1 MDVSQYLEIF
11 IEEAKEHLQSLNEN
25 LLVLEKE
32 PENKDTINEI
42 FRSAHSLKGMA
53 GTMGYKRMQHLTH
66 DMENVFQEV
75 RSDKMKVSSELV
87 DGLFRGL
94 DALQE
99 YLDNIINTQDE
110 GTNDNQDLID
120 LFQKELEI
128 GLNGGGGAPAASQE
142 AAPAAAAEGAAAAQA
157 APEAKTANALDNLV
171 LNDTDKSVIAKA
183 VGEGM
188 TAYALNV
195 EIQDTC
201 VLKAARAFLVFK
213 AIEPIGEV
221 IKSIPDAQAIEDEK
235 FDFDFSMVVIT
246 KASEDDLRK
255 AVMNVS
261 EMKDVIIKK
270 LEVEAPAAEAAKAD
284 DKGAAPAAGGAAAAA
299 KAPAAGAAA
308 GNAAAAKGKPVVNRS
323 VRVDIEK
330 LDDLMNLV
338 SELIIAKNGLVSI
351 SPSEIASDESK
362 KGNFHEQVEYLE
374 RITTNIHQ
382 SVMKVRMVPIES
394 VVNRFPR
401 MIRDL
406 SKKLDKKMELY
417 MTGEETELDRTVIDE
432 IGDPLQH
439 ILRNAADHGLESNE
453 ARIKAGKPEVGSIYL
468 NAFQQ
473 GNSVVIEV
481 IDDGGGIDV
490 EKVKR
495 KAVEK
500 GTITPEQA
508 EVMSD
513 KEIIDLLF
521 RPSFSTAEQISDIS
535 GRGVGLDVVK
545 TKIEALGGNVEC
557 KSVLGEGSTFTI
569 RLPLTLAIIQALMV
583 VIGNEKYAIP
593 LANIDTIEDIP
604 ATDIKYVEG
613 KEVINLRGTV
623 IPLIRLDKILDVTDS
638 KQDAEN
644 LTVVIISKGD
654 KKAGL
659 IVDDLIGQL
668 EIVIKSIGKYIN
680 NSKMISGA
688 TILGDGEIALILDA
702 TTLV

>member
-1 MDVSQYLEIF
+1 
-11 IEEAKEHLQSLNEN
+11 
-25 LLVLEKE
+25 
-32 PENKDTINEI
+32 
-42 FRSAHSLKGMA
+42 
-53 GTMGYKRMQHLTH
+53 
-66 DMENVFQEV
+66 
-75 RSDKMKVSSELV
+75 
-87 DGLFRGL
+87 
-94 DALQE
+94 
-99 YLDNIINTQDE
+99 
-110 GTNDNQDLID
+110 
-120 LFQKELEI
+120 
-128 GLNGGGGAPAASQE
+128 
-142 AAPAAAAEGAAAAQA
+142 
-157 APEAKTANALDNLV
+157 
-171 LNDTDKSVIAKA
+171 
-183 VGEGM
+183 
-188 TAYALNV
+188 
-195 EIQDTC
+195 
-201 VLKAARAFLVFK
+201 
-213 AIEPIGEV
+213 
-221 IKSIPDAQAIEDEK
+221 AIEDEK

-246 KASEDDLRK
+246 KSSEEEIK
-255 AVMNVS
+255 NAIMNVS
-261 EMKDVIIKK
+261 EMKEATIKK
-270 LEVEAPAAEAAKAD
+270 LEAE
-284 DKGAAPAAGGAAAAA
+284 AAPAA
-299 KAPAAGAAA
+299 
-308 GNAAAAKGKPVVNRS
+308 NAAASAGAGKPVVNRS

-351 SPSEIASDESK
+351 SPSEIASDETK

-406 SKKLDKKMELY
+406 SKKLNKKMELY

-453 ARIKAGKPEVGSIYL
+453 ARVKAGKPEVGSIYL
-468 NAFQQ
+468 NAYQQ

-495 KAVEK
+495 KALEK

>member
-1 MDVSQYLEIF
+1 MRSRQASCQFTQRYAERVLV
-11 IEEAKEHLQSLNEN
+11 ARGGN
-25 LLVLEKE
+25 LAAVQHFRRHVAFRAAFVL
-32 PENKDTINEI
+32 DT
-42 FRSAHSLKGMA
+42 F
-53 GTMGYKRMQHLTH
+53 
-66 DMENVFQEV
+66 
-75 RSDKMKVSSELV
+75 
-87 DGLFRGL
+87 
-94 DALQE
+94 
-99 YLDNIINTQDE
+99 
-110 GTNDNQDLID
+110 
-120 LFQKELEI
+120 
-128 GLNGGGGAPAASQE
+128 GG
-142 AAPAAAAEGAAAAQA
+142 
-157 APEAKTANALDNLV
+157 
-171 LNDTDKSVIAKA
+171 
-183 VGEGM
+183 
-188 TAYALNV
+188 
-195 EIQDTC
+195 
-201 VLKAARAFLVFK
+201 
-213 AIEPIGEV
+213 
-221 IKSIPDAQAIEDEK
+221 
-235 FDFDFSMVVIT
+235 
-246 KASEDDLRK
+246 
-255 AVMNVS
+255 
-261 EMKDVIIKK
+261 
-270 LEVEAPAAEAAKAD
+270 
-284 DKGAAPAAGGAAAAA
+284 
-299 KAPAAGAAA
+299 
-308 GNAAAAKGKPVVNRS
+308 
-323 VRVDIEK
+323 
-330 LDDLMNLV
+330 
-338 SELIIAKNGLVSI
+338 
-351 SPSEIASDESK
+351 
-362 KGNFHEQVEYLE
+362 
-374 RITTNIHQ
+374 
-382 SVMKVRMVPIES
+382 
-394 VVNRFPR
+394 
-401 MIRDL
+401 
-406 SKKLDKKMELY
+406 
-417 MTGEETELDRTVIDE
+417 
-432 IGDPLQH
+432 
-439 ILRNAADHGLESNE
+439 
-453 ARIKAGKPEVGSIYL
+453 KAGKPEVGSIYL

-495 KAVEK
+495 KAIEK

-557 KSVLGEGSTFTI
+557 KSALGEGSTFTI